1 MAKKTANSSA
11 SSAATAANA
20 APPVPPKSGKTKL
33 GNPAFVKYYLL
44 AYNVLSTLGWAYI
57 LVITLVHLFNLDGKS
72 SKPAAIASPPSTL
85 TRLMSSIPFFKS
97 QTPGVALTIESRL
110 PAFIQPVYRRSM
122 STYARIGGTVAIV
135 QTCALL
141 EVAHTLL
148 GWVRSPLQTTAMQ
161 VASRLWIVWGIVQ
174 QFDIARISPL
184 YTSCVLAWSVTEVV
198 RYSFYASNLLG
209 YEPRVLLYLRYTMFY
224 VLYPV
229 GASSEAF
236 LAYST
241 LPFPSGIPTLKSF
254 LGWSAPEYARA
265 ALFLVW
271 WPSLY
276 QLYTHMI
283 VQRRR
288 IFGSSSRRPI
298 KVGCTLNG
306 VCKLY
311 PDV

>member
-1 MAKKTANSSA
+1 MANKKTGNASA
-11 SSAATAANA
+11 SSAPTTTNT
-20 APPVPPKSGKTKL
+20 APPVPAKSKAKRVE
-33 GNPAFVKYYLL
+33 NPAFVKYYLL

-57 LVITLVHLFNLDGKS
+57 LVVTVVHLFNLDGRS
-72 SKPAAIASPPSTL
+72 SKPAAIVTAPSTF

-97 QTPGVALTIESRL
+97 QTPGIAITIESRL
-110 PAFIQPVYRRSM
+110 PPFIQPVYRRSM
-122 STYARIGGTVAIV
+122 STYARVGGTVAIV

-141 EVAHTLL
+141 EVVHALL

-161 VASRLWIVWGIVQ
+161 VASRLWIVWGIAQ
-174 QFDIARISPL
+174 QFDVARTSPL
-184 YTSCVLAWSVTEVV
+184 YTSCVLAWSITEVV
-198 RYSFYASNLLG
+198 RYSFYASSLLG
-209 YEPRVLLYLRYTMFY
+209 YESPVLLYLRYTLFY

-229 GASSEAF
+229 GAGSEAF

-254 LGWSAPEYARA
+254 LGWSVPEYARA

-276 QLYTHMI
+276 QLYTYMI

-288 IFGSSSRRPI
+288 IFGSSQP
-298 KVGCTLNG
+298 KTKTN
-306 VCKLY
+306 
-311 PDV
+311 

>member
-1 MAKKTANSSA
+1 MANKKTGNAV
-11 SSAATAANA
+11 ATTANA
-20 APPVPPKSGKTKL
+20 APPVPPKSVKEKP

-57 LVITLVHLFNLDGKS
+57 LVITVVHLFNLDGKS
-72 SKPAAIASPPSTL
+72 SKPAAIVSAPSTF

-97 QTPGVALTIESRL
+97 QSPGAVTTIESRL
-110 PAFIQPVYRRSM
+110 PTFIQPVYRRSM
-122 STYARIGGTVAIV
+122 LTYARVGGAVAVV

-141 EVAHTLL
+141 EVAHSLL

-174 QFDIARISPL
+174 QFEVARTSPL
-184 YTSCVLAWSVTEVV
+184 YTSCVLAWSITEVV
-198 RYSFYASNLLG
+198 RYSFYASSILG
-209 YEPRVLLYLRYTMFY
+209 YEPPVLLYLRYTMFY
-224 VLYPV
+224 LLYPV

-265 ALFLVW
+265 VLFLVW

-276 QLYTHMI
+276 QLYSYMI
-283 VQRRR
+283 AQRRR
-288 IFGSSSRRPI
+288 IFGSSQP
-298 KVGCTLNG
+298 KTKTN
-306 VCKLY
+306 
-311 PDV
+311 

>member
-1 MAKKTANSSA
+1 MANKKTGNA
-11 SSAATAANA
+11 SAASAAATTNT
-20 APPVPPKSGKTKL
+20 APPVPPKAKP

-57 LVITLVHLFNLDGKS
+57 LVITLVHLFNLDGNS
-72 SKPAAIASPPSTL
+72 SKPAAIATPPSTF

-97 QTPGVALTIESRL
+97 QSPGAAITIESRL

-122 STYARIGGTVAIV
+122 STYARVGGTVAIV

-141 EVAHTLL
+141 EVVHSLL

-174 QFDIARISPL
+174 QFDVARISPL
-184 YTSCVLAWSVTEVV
+184 YTSCVLAWSITEVV
-198 RYSFYASNLLG
+198 RYSFYACSLLG
-209 YEPRVLLYLRYTMFY
+209 SEPSVLLYLRYTMFY

-241 LPFPSGIPTLKSF
+241 LPFPSGIPTLESF

-265 ALFLVW
+265 VLFLVW

-276 QLYTHMI
+276 QLYTYMI
-283 VQRRR
+283 AQRRR
-288 IFGSSSRRPI
+288 IFGSQQPKTKTS
-298 KVGCTLNG
+298 
-306 VCKLY
+306 
-311 PDV
+311 

>member
-1 MAKKTANSSA
+1 MANKKTANTS
-11 SSAATAANA
+11 T
-20 APPVPPKSGKTKL
+20 APPVPPKSEKAKL

-57 LVITLVHLFNLDGKS
+57 LVLTLVHLFNLDGKS
-72 SKPAAIASPPSTL
+72 SKPAPVITTPSTF

-97 QTPGVALTIESRL
+97 PTPGVTLTIESRL
-110 PAFIQPVYRRSM
+110 PAFLQPVYRRSM
-122 STYARIGGTVAIV
+122 TTYPRIGGTVAIV
-135 QTCALL
+135 QTCAIL

-174 QFDIARISPL
+174 QFDVARTSPL
-184 YTSCVLAWSVTEVV
+184 YTSAVLAWAITEVV
-198 RYSFYASNLLG
+198 RYSFYACSLLG
-209 YEPRVLLYLRYTMFY
+209 YEPPLLLYLRYTMFY

-229 GASSEAF
+229 GAGSEAF
-236 LAYST
+236 LSYAT

-254 LGWSAPEYARA
+254 AGWSAPEYARA
-265 ALFLVW
+265 GLFLVW

-288 IFGSSSRRPI
+288 ILGSPQP
-298 KVGCTLNG
+298 KT
-306 VCKLY
+306 KTA
-311 PDV
+311 

>member
-1 MAKKTANSSA
+1 MANKKTSSA
-11 SSAATAANA
+11 GASSTATNANA
-20 APPVPPKSGKTKL
+20 APPPPPPKTAKPKL

-57 LVITLVHLFNLDGKS
+57 LVMTLIHLFDLDGRS
-72 SKPAAIASPPSTL
+72 SKPIAVVSPPSTFS
-85 TRLMSSIPFFKS
+85 RLFSSIPFFKT
-97 QTPGVALTIESRL
+97 QTPSAAITLESRL
-110 PAFIQPVYRRSM
+110 PTFIRPVYRRSM
-122 STYARIGGTVAIV
+122 STYARIGGTVAFV

-161 VASRLWIVWGIVQ
+161 VASRLWAIWGIVQ
-174 QFDIARISPL
+174 QFDVARTNPL
-184 YTSCVLAWSVTEVV
+184 YTSCVLAWSITEVV
-198 RYSFYASNLLG
+198 RYSFYACSLLG
-209 YEPRVLLYLRYTMFY
+209 YEPRALLYLRYTMFY
-224 VLYPV
+224 VLYPM

-241 LPFPSGIPTLKSF
+241 LPLPSGIPPLKAF
-254 LGWSAPEYARA
+254 WGWSAAEYARG

-288 IFGSSSRRPI
+288 IFGRPQP
-298 KVGCTLNG
+298 KAKTN
-306 VCKLY
+306 
-311 PDV
+311 

>member
-1 MAKKTANSSA
+1 MANKKTGNASA
-11 SSAATAANA
+11 ASAATTNA
-20 APPVPPKSGKTKL
+20 APPVPPKSAK

-44 AYNVLSTLGWAYI
+44 AYNVLSTLGWGYI
-57 LVITLVHLFNLDGKS
+57 LVITIVHLFNLDGNT
-72 SKPAAIASPPSTL
+72 SKPAVVVTPPSTF
-85 TRLMSSIPFFKS
+85 TRVMSSIPFFKS
-97 QTPGVALTIESRL
+97 QTPGAAITIESRL

-122 STYARIGGTVAIV
+122 STYARVGGTVAIV

-141 EVAHTLL
+141 EVVHSLF

-174 QFDIARISPL
+174 QFDVARTSPL
-184 YTSCVLAWSVTEVV
+184 YTSCVLAWSITEVV
-198 RYSFYASNLLG
+198 RYSFYACSLLG
-209 YEPRVLLYLRYTMFY
+209 SEPPVLLYLRYTMFY

-241 LPFPSGIPTLKSF
+241 LPFPSGIPTLESF

-265 ALFLVW
+265 VLFLVW

-276 QLYTHMI
+276 QLYTYMI
-283 VQRRR
+283 AQRRR
-288 IFGSSSRRPI
+288 IFGSQQPKTKTS
-298 KVGCTLNG
+298 
-306 VCKLY
+306 
-311 PDV
+311 